1 MLPLEN
7 LQVWLGDIAAY
18 NAGRLVGKWYSFPL
32 DEEKIREDFGE
43 GVEEI
48 VPMDFDGF
56 PSALCSELYSIQEL
70 NAIYQSLEELDP
82 ILLENIDELLE
93 VGYDLEDLERI
104 GTDFYYYEGCSNMAD
119 VAEEKISDGL
129 WDVPDSLR
137 GYLDYEAIGRT
148 LETEGTYVS
157 CDEGILE
164 LY

>member
-1 MLPLEN
+1 MRLED
-7 LQVWLGDIAAY
+7 LQVWLGDLAAY

-48 VPMDFDGF
+48 IAMDFDGF
-56 PSALCSELYSIQEL
+56 PSQLQSEYYSIAEL
-70 NAIYQSLEELDP
+70 NSIYQSLEELDP
-82 ILLENIDELLE
+82 ILLENIDELME
-93 VGYDLEDLERI
+93 AGYDLEDLERI
-104 GTDFYYYEGCSNMAD
+104 GTDFYYYEGCFNMAD
-119 VAEEKISDGL
+119 LAEEMVLDGL

-137 GYLDYEAIGRT
+137 GYLDYEAIGRD
-148 LETEGTYVS
+148 LEIEGTYVP

>member
-1 MLPLEN
+1 MLSLEN

-82 ILLENIDELLE
+82 ILLENLAELMDA
-93 VGYDLEDLERI
+93 GYELEDIERI
-104 GTDFYYYEGCSNMAD
+104 GSDFYYYEGCSSMAD
-119 VAEEKISDGL
+119 VAEENISDGL

>member
-7 LQVWLGDIAAY
+7 LQVWLGDLAAY

-43 GVEEI
+43 SAEEI
-48 VPMDFDGF
+48 VPMDFEGF
-56 PSALCSELYSIQEL
+56 PSQLQSEYYSIAEL
-70 NAIYQSLEELDP
+70 NSIYQSLEELDS
-82 ILLENIDELLE
+82 ILLENIEDLMEA
-93 VGYDLEDLERI
+93 GYDLEDLERI
-104 GTDFYYYEGCSNMAD
+104 ETDFYYYEGCSNMAD
-119 VAEEKISDGL
+119 VAEEKILDGL